1 MRVGLTQALGPK
13 AQTPMALSLG
23 TIIFTAAALL
33 IALITILAIRSG
45 QVICYPAF
53 IQASRSERPGLF
65 WMIIAL
71 QVVMVAAFAWLA
83 LS

>member
-1 MRVGLTQALGPK
+1 MT
-13 AQTPMALSLG
+13 LSLG
-23 TIIFTAAALL
+23 TIVFSAAALL

-53 IQASRSERPGLF
+53 IQANRSERPGLF

-71 QVVMVAAFAWLA
+71 QTVVVAAFAWLA
-83 LS
+83 LA